1 MVVREGCQMLGGG
14 PISGEEVLKHILRK
28 PESVVRLRA
37 RPRCLSRMTA
47 TRWRCLAVFLALLP
61 ASWSEF
67 DLALRGDRGPRPSGR
82 RITRRKGTS
91 FWVMFSSLARC
102 AWPNS
107 VGFPFSEAEK
117 RTALLHKIRA
127 L

>member
-1 MVVREGCQMLGGG
+1 MSDVGR
-14 PISGEEVLKHILRK
+14 LKHILRK

-61 ASWSEF
+61 ASSSEF

-82 RITRRKGTS
+82 RITRRKGTG
-91 FWVMFSSLARC
+91 FLGNVFQPREMRLAQF
-102 AWPNS
+102 
-107 VGFPFSEAEK
+107 GGIPFLGSGEAN
-117 RTALLHKIRA
+117 RA
-127 L
+127 SPQDSRPMSRGTGDGACE